1 MLAGVAS
8 ARKAGK
14 ARTDVAEPMLDE
26 LDAARRALAEARAG
40 DLIVVCADDAAGVY
54 QEAMGLNRAP
64 RRATAIV
71 APGEMAVPEG

>member
-1 MLAGVAS
+1 M
-8 ARKAGK
+8 
-14 ARTDVAEPMLDE
+14 
-26 LDAARRALAEARAG
+26 DAARRALAEARAG

-54 QEAMGLNRAP
+54 REAMGLNRAP